1 MAIITTSAGVDSNS
15 YQTLAEAN
23 TYFTTRL
30 HTTVWLDASDLQREA
45 ALIWSARILDTNI
58 QWNGTRQTELQALAW
73 PRMNVVDSDGWIIR
87 IDTIPKELKWAQAEL
102 AQLLLADDRM
112 TEVDA
117 KGMKELWIDRF
128 TRFVFDK
135 EDTQHVIPEFIMTLV
150 SAFGSYIGN
159 EVQGGNGTIQLVRG

>member
-1 MAIITTSAGVDSNS
+1 MAIITTIAGVDSNS
-15 YQTLAEAN
+15 YQTLTEAN
-23 TYFTTRL
+23 TYFSTRL
-30 HTTVWLDASDLQREA
+30 HTTVWTAATDAQKEA
-45 ALIWSARILDTNI
+45 ALIWSARIIDTNI
-58 QWNGTRQTELQALAW
+58 QWNGTRQTELQALQW

-102 AQLLLADDRM
+102 ALILLSDDRM
-112 TEVDA
+112 TEISA
-117 KGMKELWIDRF
+117 KGIKELWIDRF

-135 EDTQHVIPEFIMTLV
+135 EDNQHVIPEFIITLV